1 MKIIIPDALLSIG
14 ILLFLTAFGLLAL
27 GESLCKSSKKWIRS
41 LGNVLVNII
50 IVLAVIGVFLTAIS
64 AIGDFVIVR

>member
-1 MKIIIPDALLSIG
+1 MKIIIPDVLLNIG
-14 ILLFLTAFGLLAL
+14 ILLSLAAFVLLAL

-41 LGNVLVNII
+41 LGKVLVNII
-50 IVLAVIGVFLTAIS
+50 IVLGVIGVFLTAIS

>member
-14 ILLFLTAFGLLAL
+14 ILLFLIAFALLAL
-27 GESLCKSSKKWIRS
+27 GERLCKSSKKWIRS

-50 IVLAVIGVFLTAIS
+50 IVLGVIGVFLTAIS